1 MAVRSNAYPPERDSP
16 FVLSTAWTLVP
27 ENTALIIIDVQND
40 YVHKDGHAGKAAGK
54 RIENT
59 RRILKPLKKLIDVC
73 KRSGVTVVWVRSV
86 RTEDNCERYK
96 HKILPPRF
104 KDPDWLGG
112 PRKNSW
118 GAEFADEIRPSEGD
132 TVFEKTRNS
141 AFFKTDL
148 EEFLKRRKVDLLL
161 FAGVATNVC
170 VESSLRDAYFWD
182 FDVVLV
188 DDCCAAADA
197 TFHRGTVRTVNH
209 TYGVV
214 ASSRQVIARITRATA
229 SPIRVA
235 Q

>member
-1 MAVRSNAYPPERDSP
+1 M
-16 FVLSTAWTLVP
+16 P

-40 YVHKDGHAGKAAGK
+40 YVHKDGHAGKMAGK
-54 RIENT
+54 KIEKT
-59 RRILKPLKKLIDVC
+59 RKILRPLRRLIDVC
-73 KRSGVTVVWVRSV
+73 KRRGITVVWVRSV
-86 RTEDNCERYK
+86 RTEDNCERYR

-118 GAEFADEIRPSEGD
+118 GAEIADEIKPTEED
-132 TVFEKTRNS
+132 AVFEKTRNS

-148 EEFLKRRKVDLLL
+148 EDFLKGKKIDLLL

-170 VESSLRDAYFWD
+170 VESSLRDAYFCD

-188 DDCCAAADA
+188 DDCCAAADTA
-197 TFHRGTVRTVNH
+197 FHQGTIRTVNH
-209 TYGVV
+209 TYGAV
-214 ASSRQVIARITRATA
+214 ASSRQVIAKIARAKA

-235 Q
+235 H